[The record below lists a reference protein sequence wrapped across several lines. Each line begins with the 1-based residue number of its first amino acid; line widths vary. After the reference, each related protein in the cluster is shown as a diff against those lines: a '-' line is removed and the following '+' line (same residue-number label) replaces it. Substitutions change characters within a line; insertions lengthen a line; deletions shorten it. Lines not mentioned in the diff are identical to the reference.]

1 MIDLII
7 KNAKVATA
15 SDVFNCDIGIDKE
28 KIVFLEKNSSKEARK
43 IIDAKNKYVLPGGVD
58 GHCHLDQRTKDGTEM
73 SDNFESGSRSA
84 AYGGT
89 TTIMPFAIQFK
100 GESLREVIDEYHTRA
115 NNQSYIDYAIHP
127 IISDASPNVVNQE
140 LPAIVKDGYTHFKI
154 YMTYED
160 LQLNDKEILDTLEAA
175 GREKL

>member
-15 SDVFNCDIGIDKE
+15 SDIFNCDIGIDKE
-28 KIVFLEKNSSKEARK
+28 KIVFLEKNSSKEAK
-43 IIDAKNKYVLPGGVD
+43 QIIDAKNQYVLPGGVD

-84 AYGGT
+84 AFGGT

-100 GESLREVIDEYHTRA
+100 GCLLYT
-115 NNQSYIDYAIHP
+115 
-127 IISDASPNVVNQE
+127 SPS
-140 LPAIVKDGYTHFKI
+140 PR
-154 YMTYED
+154 D
-160 LQLNDKEILDTLEAA
+160 LSTSRMPSSA
-175 GREKL
+175 